1 MYLDF
6 YNLNEYPFAISC
18 DARFF
23 YESNVHREALA
34 NMQYTIEQRKGMVL
48 VTGEIGAGKTFLG
61 NMLAGRLGV
70 GATTV
75 VVSHPPRS
83 SKQLLRAVA
92 ARSGVTVGKADDV
105 SSLADALEEHLERAH
120 RRGRTVALIL
130 DEAQDLTPNALEE
143 LRLMWNWERQGQRLL
158 QIVLIAQP
166 ELRDLLL
173 EPRWEA
179 LRQRIVLSYHLG
191 PLSAEDTTAYIA
203 HRLHVASDGRCL
215 ADFTA
220 EAIRTIHEASDGI
233 PRLINTI
240 CDNSLLAAY
249 AKGVYRIYTDLIS
262 EILRDMTC
270 WNAGIAQPA
279 PSGRPDTE

>member
-6 YNLNEYPFAISC
+6 YNLKEYPFAISC

-23 YESNVHREALA
+23 YESAVHREALA
-34 NMQYTIEQRKGMVL
+34 NMLYTIEQRKGMVL
-48 VTGEIGAGKTFLG
+48 VSGEVGAGKTFLG
-61 NMLAGRLGV
+61 NMLAKRLGV

-75 VVSHPPRS
+75 LVAHPPRS

-92 ARSGVTVGKADDV
+92 LRCGLQVNGTHDV
-105 SSLADALEEHLERAH
+105 SSLADALEEYLERVH
-120 RRGRTVALIL
+120 RRGRTVALIV
-130 DEAQDLTPNALEE
+130 DEAQDLTPGALEE
-143 LRLMWNWERQGQRLL
+143 LRLMWNWEREGQRLL
-158 QIVLIAQP
+158 QIVLIGQP
-166 ELRDLLL
+166 ELRDILL

-191 PLSAEDTTAYIA
+191 PLSASDTAAYIS
-203 HRLHVASDGRCL
+203 HRLGVASDGRCL

-220 EAIRTIHEASDGI
+220 EAVRTIHEASDGI

-249 AKGVYRIYTDLIS
+249 AKGVYRIYTDLIT

-270 WNAGIAQPA
+270 WNAGIAQA
-279 PSGRPDTE
+279 TPSGRPDTE